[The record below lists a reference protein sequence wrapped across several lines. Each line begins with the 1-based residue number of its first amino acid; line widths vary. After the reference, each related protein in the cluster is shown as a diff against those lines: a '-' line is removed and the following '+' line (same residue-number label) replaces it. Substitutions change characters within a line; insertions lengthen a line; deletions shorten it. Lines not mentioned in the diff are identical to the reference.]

1 MKTLLNAYFKGGTST
16 GGPLDINGAANTG
29 TAFDT
34 SVLGG
39 LGEAAC
45 IVTFGNVAADT
56 TVLKIEESDDNSS
69 WADVTSGGFSGT
81 ALPTAAAGDNKL
93 WLFHVELGG
102 SRKRYLRVSCT
113 PGAAATLYGAVW
125 IGLNPAQGI
134 NGSTEIARGAAQN
147 LGNSSSLLGRIVL

>member
-56 TVLKIEESDDNSS
+56 TVLKIEESDNNSDWS
-69 WADVTSGGFSGT
+69 NVTNGGFSGVD
-81 ALPTAAAGDNKL
+81 LPLATGGDNKL

-125 IGLNPAQGI
+125 IGLNPAQGV

-147 LGNSSSLLGRIVL
+147 LGASSSLLGRIVL